1 MKDTSPSLAL
11 FIFLVV
17 LCGIAALACT
27 YIAAMAQ
34 SFKVATLFWC
44 IDGLCGFALTI
55 AMIAAIIRWGSR
67 ANDIVDQ
74 LGRIESA
81 LHLMIVSS
89 QQNRCDACKQIVP
102 PDEITVTSIGKK
114 ICLKCARKI
123 TNLGGLQKQ

>member
-1 MKDTSPSLAL
+1 MKHTSPSLAL

-17 LCGIAALACT
+17 LCGLTCAYIAVMAQNPREAAL
-27 YIAAMAQ
+27 
-34 SFKVATLFWC
+34 FGC
-44 IDGLCGFALTI
+44 ISVLCGFALTI
-55 AMIAAIIRWGSR
+55 AIIAAIIRWGSR
-67 ANDIVDQ
+67 ANDIVEQ
-74 LGRIESA
+74 LGRVESA

-123 TNLGGLQKQ
+123 TNLEGLQKQ